1 MVGTSWSAA
10 LWFIAV
16 LAMIPLAL
24 WVLRRT
30 PMGGAASGAGT
41 PRTVGV
47 LPLSAQQRL
56 VTVEVGQGEER
67 LWLVLG
73 VTAHGIRTLHTMSPQ
88 APAPTGAPPPP
99 AAAFAQLLG
108 RLRGERGERGDP
120 GDGRG
125 R

>member
-1 MVGTSWSAA
+1 MQGLSWSAG
-10 LWFIAV
+10 LWFVAV

-41 PRTVGV
+41 PHLVGV

-56 VTVEVGQGEER
+56 VTVEVGRGEER

-73 VTAHGIRTLHTMSPQ
+73 VTPQGIRTLHTMSPQ
-88 APAPTGAPPPP
+88 TPAPPEVPAPP
-99 AAAFAQLLG
+99 AATFAQLLG
-108 RLRGERGERGDP
+108 RLRGTPGDERGR
-120 GDGRG
+120 
-125 R
+125 